1 MPERREPCGIRGLE
15 SHLEGSPEP
24 PAGGG
29 GPGHEGPSL
38 LLVPGRPS
46 KTTVLIHRLGYLI
59 FCLGV
64 APEQILTVTYTVA
77 ATRDMAAR
85 FARTFGETW
94 ANRLEFRTING
105 LSARIIQ
112 HYERVKGRQAFTL
125 VTEEGRLAALVGELY
140 RKATGEFATESTVRS
155 LRTAITYCKNRQ
167 MTQEEIEAY
176 QVEDIPF
183 AKLYRQYHAELRRR
197 RWMDYDDQMVYAAQI
212 LRQHGDILA
221 YFQDKYRYL
230 CVDEAQDTSRIQH
243 TILKLLAGRRRNL
256 FLVGDE
262 DQSIYGFRAA
272 DPGALLRFEEEYP
285 GGRVLFLE
293 KNYRSTATIVAAADR
308 FIRQNQHR
316 RDKHMVAARG
326 PGPAIQPI
334 WVADRVQQYAQ
345 LAQWAQDCDRE
356 TAVLYRNNDSALP
369 LLDLLDRQGTGCRCR
384 QMEGT
389 FFTHRVVRDV
399 TDFIAFA
406 AHPADGERFFRLY
419 YKMGVG
425 IPKAAAQWAVLQS
438 RGEGNLMA
446 ILSHCPQLTQRSQ
459 VLCQALA
466 EQFAQLLDDRGDEA
480 IHRLRHHMGYG
491 DFLSTRGSDPGKL
504 AILEALGRYTP
515 NPSSL
520 VTRLG
525 ELRERIRQGD
535 SDPNSPFLLS
545 TIHGSKG
552 LEYQRVILMDVAD
565 GVLPLADPPL
575 GDHPDP
581 AAVEA
586 YEEERRLF
594 YVAMTRAK
602 EELFLF
608 RFRRS
613 DLGSTFARDLFP
625 DKTRRLRQAVTPRP
639 KGGGKP
645 APPPLPDLALFDA
658 GAPVTHRAFGR
669 GEVVSRQ
676 GDIATILFQEKG
688 EKKCPLRGPPP
699 GPAAAHPRN
708 TIPVKENLSCTRNV

>member
-1 MPERREPCGIRGLE
+1 MEYEAWKATWKAPLNPQQE
-15 SHLEGSPEP
+15 
-24 PAGGG
+24 AAVQAAQ
-29 GPGHEGPSL
+29 GPVL
-38 LLVPGRPS
+38 LLAVPGS
-46 KTTVLIHRLGYLI
+46 GKTTVLIHRLGYLI

-140 RKATGEFATESTVRS
+140 RKATGEFAAESTVRS

-438 RGEGNLMA
+438 RGEGNLME
-446 ILSHCPQLTQRSQ
+446 ILSRCPQLTQRSQ

-515 NPSSL
+515 NPSAL

-575 GDHPDP
+575 GEHPDP

-602 EELFLF
+602 EEAFLF

-688 EKKCPLRGPPP
+688 EKKVSLSVALRQGQLRRTQGTP
-699 GPAAAHPRN
+699 
-708 TIPVKENLSCTRNV
+708 SQ

>member
-1 MPERREPCGIRGLE
+1 MEYEAWKATWKAPLNPQQE
-15 SHLEGSPEP
+15 
-24 PAGGG
+24 AAVQAAQ
-29 GPGHEGPSL
+29 GPVL
-38 LLVPGRPS
+38 LLAVPGS
-46 KTTVLIHRLGYLI
+46 GKTTVLIHRLGYLI

-140 RKATGEFATESTVRS
+140 RKATGEFAAESTVRS

-334 WVADRVQQYAQ
+334 WVADRVQPYAQ

-515 NPSSL
+515 NPSAL

-688 EKKCPLRGPPP
+688 EKKVSLSVALRQGQLRRTQGTP
-699 GPAAAHPRN
+699 
-708 TIPVKENLSCTRNV
+708 SQ

>member
-1 MPERREPCGIRGLE
+1 MGYEAWKATWKAPLNPQQE
-15 SHLEGSPEP
+15 
-24 PAGGG
+24 AAVQAAQ
-29 GPGHEGPSL
+29 GPVL
-38 LLVPGRPS
+38 LLAVPGS
-46 KTTVLIHRLGYLI
+46 GKTTVLIHRLGYLI

-140 RKATGEFATESTVRS
+140 RKATGEFAAESTVRS

-243 TILKLLAGRRRNL
+243 TILKLLAGRRQNL

-446 ILSHCPQLTQRSQ
+446 ILSRCPQLTQRSQ

-625 DKTRRLRQAVTPRP
+625 DKTRRLRQAVAPRP

-658 GAPVTHRAFGR
+658 GTPVTHRAFGR

-688 EKKCPLRGPPP
+688 EKKVSLSVALRQGQL
-699 GPAAAHPRN
+699 R
-708 TIPVKENLSCTRNV
+708 CTQGTPSQ

>member
-1 MPERREPCGIRGLE
+1 MEYEAWKATWKAPLNPQQE
-15 SHLEGSPEP
+15 
-24 PAGGG
+24 AAVQAAQ
-29 GPGHEGPSL
+29 GPVL
-38 LLVPGRPS
+38 LLAVPGS
-46 KTTVLIHRLGYLI
+46 GKTTVLIHRLGYLI

-688 EKKCPLRGPPP
+688 EKKVSLSVALRQGQLRRTQGTP
-699 GPAAAHPRN
+699 
-708 TIPVKENLSCTRNV
+708 SQ

>member
-1 MPERREPCGIRGLE
+1 MEYEAWKATWKAPLNPQQE
-15 SHLEGSPEP
+15 
-24 PAGGG
+24 AAVQAAQ
-29 GPGHEGPSL
+29 GPVL
-38 LLVPGRPS
+38 LLAVPGS
-46 KTTVLIHRLGYLI
+46 GKTTVLIHRLGYLI

-446 ILSHCPQLTQRSQ
+446 ILSRCPQLTQRSQ

-515 NPSSL
+515 NPSAL

-575 GDHPDP
+575 GEHPDP

-625 DKTRRLRQAVTPRP
+625 DKTRRLRQAVAPRP

-645 APPPLPDLALFDA
+645 SPPPLPDLTLFDA

-688 EKKCPLRGPPP
+688 EKKVSLSVALRQGQLRRTQGTP
-699 GPAAAHPRN
+699 
-708 TIPVKENLSCTRNV
+708 SQ

>member
-1 MPERREPCGIRGLE
+1 MEYEAWKATWKAPLNPQQE
-15 SHLEGSPEP
+15 
-24 PAGGG
+24 AAVQAAQ
-29 GPGHEGPSL
+29 GPVL
-38 LLVPGRPS
+38 LLAVPGS
-46 KTTVLIHRLGYLI
+46 GKTTVLIHRLGYLI

-140 RKATGEFATESTVRS
+140 RKATGEFAAESTVRS

-425 IPKAAAQWAVLQS
+425 IPKAAARWAVLQS

-491 DFLSTRGSDPGKL
+491 DFLSARGSDPGKL

-515 NPSSL
+515 NPSAL

-625 DKTRRLRQAVTPRP
+625 DKTRRLRQAVAPRP

-688 EKKCPLRGPPP
+688 EKKVSLSVALRQGQLRRTQGTP
-699 GPAAAHPRN
+699 
-708 TIPVKENLSCTRNV
+708 SQ

>member
-1 MPERREPCGIRGLE
+1 MEYEAWKATWKAPLNPQQE
-15 SHLEGSPEP
+15 
-24 PAGGG
+24 AAVQAA
-29 GPGHEGPSL
+29 EGPVL
-38 LLVPGRPS
+38 LLAVPGS
-46 KTTVLIHRLGYLI
+46 GKTTVLLHRLGYLI
-59 FCLGV
+59 FCRGV
-64 APEQILTVTYTVA
+64 APERILTVTYTVA
-77 ATRDMAAR
+77 ATRDMAER
-85 FARTFGETW
+85 FTRTFGGAW
-94 ANRLEFRTING
+94 AGRLEFRTING
-105 LSARIIQ
+105 LSARIIRY
-112 HYERVKGRQAFTL
+112 YEQVKGRQAFSL
-125 VTEEGRLAALVGELY
+125 VNQEGKLAALVGELC
-140 RKATGEFATESTVRS
+140 RKATGEFATESTIRS
-155 LRTAITYCKNRQ
+155 VRTAITYCKNRQ
-167 MTQEEIEAY
+167 MTREEIENF
-176 QVEDIPF
+176 QLEDLPF
-183 AKLYRQYHAELRRR
+183 PRIYRAYHAELRRR

-212 LRQHGDILA
+212 LRRHGDILA
-221 YFQDKYRYL
+221 HFQEKYHYL

-243 TILKLLAGRRRNL
+243 TILKLLAGRRQNL

-369 LLDLLDRQGTGCRCR
+369 LLDLLDRLGTGCRCR

-491 DFLSTRGSDPGKL
+491 DFLSARGSDPGKL

-515 NPSSL
+515 NPSAL

-625 DKTRRLRQAVTPRP
+625 DKTRRLRQAVAPRP

-688 EKKCPLRGPPP
+688 EKKVSLSVALRQGQLRRTQGTP
-699 GPAAAHPRN
+699 
-708 TIPVKENLSCTRNV
+708 SQ

>member
-1 MPERREPCGIRGLE
+1 MEYEAWKATWKAPLNPQQE
-15 SHLEGSPEP
+15 
-24 PAGGG
+24 AAVQAAQ
-29 GPGHEGPSL
+29 GPVL
-38 LLVPGRPS
+38 LLAVPGS
-46 KTTVLIHRLGYLI
+46 GKTTVLIHRLGYLI

-425 IPKAAAQWAVLQS
+425 IPKAAARWAVLQS

-491 DFLSTRGSDPGKL
+491 DFLSARGSDPGKL

-515 NPSSL
+515 NPSAL

-535 SDPNSPFLLS
+535 SAPNSPFLLS

-613 DLGSTFARDLFP
+613 DLGSAFARDLFP
-625 DKTRRLRQAVTPRP
+625 DKPRRLRQAVAPRP

-688 EKKCPLRGPPP
+688 EKKVSLSVALRQGQLRRTQGTP
-699 GPAAAHPRN
+699 
-708 TIPVKENLSCTRNV
+708 SQ

>member
-1 MPERREPCGIRGLE
+1 MEYEAWKATWKAPLNPQQE
-15 SHLEGSPEP
+15 
-24 PAGGG
+24 AAVQAAQ
-29 GPGHEGPSL
+29 GPVL
-38 LLVPGRPS
+38 LLAVPGS
-46 KTTVLIHRLGYLI
+46 GKTTVLIHRLGYLI

-125 VTEEGRLAALVGELY
+125 VTEEGRLASLVGELY

-369 LLDLLDRQGTGCRCR
+369 LLDLLDRQGTGCQCR

-446 ILSHCPQLTQRSQ
+446 ILSRCPQLTQRNQ

-504 AILEALGRYTP
+504 AILEALGRCTP
-515 NPSSL
+515 NPSAL

-688 EKKCPLRGPPP
+688 EKKVSLSVALRQGQLRRTQGTP
-699 GPAAAHPRN
+699 
-708 TIPVKENLSCTRNV
+708 SQ

>member
-1 MPERREPCGIRGLE
+1 MEYEAWKATWKAPLNPQQE
-15 SHLEGSPEP
+15 
-24 PAGGG
+24 AAVQAAQ
-29 GPGHEGPSL
+29 GPVL
-38 LLVPGRPS
+38 LLAVPGS
-46 KTTVLIHRLGYLI
+46 GKTTVLIHRLGYLI

-446 ILSHCPQLTQRSQ
+446 ILSRCPQLTQRNQ

-480 IHRLRHHMGYG
+480 IHRLRHHMGDG

-504 AILEALGRYTP
+504 AILEALGRCTP
-515 NPSSL
+515 NPSAL

-625 DKTRRLRQAVTPRP
+625 DKTRRLRQAVAPRP

-688 EKKCPLRGPPP
+688 EKKVSLSVALRQGQLRRTQGTP
-699 GPAAAHPRN
+699 
-708 TIPVKENLSCTRNV
+708 SQ

>member
-1 MPERREPCGIRGLE
+1 MEYEAWKATWKAPLNPQQE
-15 SHLEGSPEP
+15 
-24 PAGGG
+24 AAVQAAQ
-29 GPGHEGPSL
+29 GPVL
-38 LLVPGRPS
+38 LLAVPGS
-46 KTTVLIHRLGYLI
+46 GKTTVLIHRLGYLI

-140 RKATGEFATESTVRS
+140 RKATGEFAAESTVRS

-480 IHRLRHHMGYG
+480 IHRLRHHMGYA

-575 GDHPDP
+575 GEHPDP

-625 DKTRRLRQAVTPRP
+625 DKTRRLRQAVAPRP

-688 EKKCPLRGPPP
+688 EKKVSLSVALRQGQLRRTQGTP
-699 GPAAAHPRN
+699 
-708 TIPVKENLSCTRNV
+708 SQ

>member
-1 MPERREPCGIRGLE
+1 MEYEAWKATWKAPLNPQQE
-15 SHLEGSPEP
+15 
-24 PAGGG
+24 AAVQAAQ
-29 GPGHEGPSL
+29 GPVL
-38 LLVPGRPS
+38 LLAVPGS
-46 KTTVLIHRLGYLI
+46 GKTTVLIHRLGYLI

-140 RKATGEFATESTVRS
+140 RKATGEFAAESTVRS

-491 DFLSTRGSDPGKL
+491 DFLSARGSDPGKL
-504 AILEALGRYTP
+504 AILEALGRYIP
-515 NPSSL
+515 NPSAL

-575 GDHPDP
+575 WDHPDP

-688 EKKCPLRGPPP
+688 EKKVSLSVALRQGQLRRTQGTP
-699 GPAAAHPRN
+699 
-708 TIPVKENLSCTRNV
+708 SQ

>member
-1 MPERREPCGIRGLE
+1 MEYEAWKATWKAPLNPQQE
-15 SHLEGSPEP
+15 
-24 PAGGG
+24 AAVQAAQ
-29 GPGHEGPSL
+29 GPVL
-38 LLVPGRPS
+38 LLAVPGS
-46 KTTVLIHRLGYLI
+46 GKTTVLIHRLGYLI

-125 VTEEGRLAALVGELY
+125 VTEEGRLASLVGELY

-243 TILKLLAGRRRNL
+243 TILKLLAGRRRSL

-459 VLCQALA
+459 VLCQALS

-491 DFLSTRGSDPGKL
+491 DFLSARGSDPGKL

-515 NPSSL
+515 NPSAL

-625 DKTRRLRQAVTPRP
+625 DKTRRLRQAVAPRP

-688 EKKCPLRGPPP
+688 EKKVSLSVALRQGQLRRTQGTP
-699 GPAAAHPRN
+699 
-708 TIPVKENLSCTRNV
+708 SQ

>member
-1 MPERREPCGIRGLE
+1 MEYEAWKATWKAPLNPQQE
-15 SHLEGSPEP
+15 
-24 PAGGG
+24 AAVQAAQ
-29 GPGHEGPSL
+29 GPVL
-38 LLVPGRPS
+38 LLAVPGS
-46 KTTVLIHRLGYLI
+46 GKTTVLIHRLGYLI

-140 RKATGEFATESTVRS
+140 RKATGEFAAESTVRS

-466 EQFAQLLDDRGDEA
+466 EQFAQLLDDRGDET

-491 DFLSTRGSDPGKL
+491 DFLSARGSDPGKL

-515 NPSSL
+515 NPSAL

-688 EKKCPLRGPPP
+688 EKKVSLSVALRQGQLRRTQGTP
-699 GPAAAHPRN
+699 
-708 TIPVKENLSCTRNV
+708 SQ

>member
-1 MPERREPCGIRGLE
+1 VEYEAWKATWKAPLNPQQE
-15 SHLEGSPEP
+15 
-24 PAGGG
+24 AAVQAAQ
-29 GPGHEGPSL
+29 GPVL
-38 LLVPGRPS
+38 LLAVPGS
-46 KTTVLIHRLGYLI
+46 GKTTVLIHRLGYLI

-446 ILSHCPQLTQRSQ
+446 ILSRCPQLTQRNQ

-515 NPSSL
+515 TPSAL

-625 DKTRRLRQAVTPRP
+625 DKTRRLRQAVAPRP

-688 EKKCPLRGPPP
+688 EKKVSLSVALRQGQLRRTQGTP
-699 GPAAAHPRN
+699 
-708 TIPVKENLSCTRNV
+708 SQ

>member
-1 MPERREPCGIRGLE
+1 MEYEAWKATWKAPLNPQQE
-15 SHLEGSPEP
+15 
-24 PAGGG
+24 AAVQAAQ
-29 GPGHEGPSL
+29 GPVL
-38 LLVPGRPS
+38 LLAVPGS
-46 KTTVLIHRLGYLI
+46 GKTTVLIHRLGYLI

-515 NPSSL
+515 NPSAL

-625 DKTRRLRQAVTPRP
+625 DKTRRLRQAVAPRP

-658 GAPVTHRAFGR
+658 GAPVAHRAFGR

-688 EKKCPLRGPPP
+688 EKKVSLSVALRQGQLRRTQGTP
-699 GPAAAHPRN
+699 
-708 TIPVKENLSCTRNV
+708 SQ

>member
-1 MPERREPCGIRGLE
+1 MEYEAWKATWKAPLNPQQE
-15 SHLEGSPEP
+15 
-24 PAGGG
+24 AAVQAAQ
-29 GPGHEGPSL
+29 GPVL
-38 LLVPGRPS
+38 LLAVPGS
-46 KTTVLIHRLGYLI
+46 GKTTVLIHRLGYLI

-140 RKATGEFATESTVRS
+140 RKATGEFAAESTVRS

-419 YKMGVG
+419 YNMGVG
-425 IPKAAAQWAVLQS
+425 IPKAAALWAVLQS

-515 NPSSL
+515 NPSAL

-575 GDHPDP
+575 GEHPDP

-625 DKTRRLRQAVTPRP
+625 DKTRRLRQAVAPRP

-688 EKKCPLRGPPP
+688 EKKVSLSVALRQGQLRRTQGTP
-699 GPAAAHPRN
+699 
-708 TIPVKENLSCTRNV
+708 SQ

>member
-1 MPERREPCGIRGLE
+1 MEYEAWKATWKAPLNPQQE
-15 SHLEGSPEP
+15 
-24 PAGGG
+24 AAVQAAQ
-29 GPGHEGPSL
+29 GPVL
-38 LLVPGRPS
+38 LLAVPGS
-46 KTTVLIHRLGYLI
+46 GKTTVLIHRLGYLI

-466 EQFAQLLDDRGDEA
+466 EQFTQLLDDRGDEA

-515 NPSSL
+515 NPSAL

-625 DKTRRLRQAVTPRP
+625 DKTRRLRQAVAPRP

-658 GAPVTHRAFGR
+658 GAPVAHRAFGR

-688 EKKCPLRGPPP
+688 EKKVSLSVALRQGQLRRTQGTP
-699 GPAAAHPRN
+699 
-708 TIPVKENLSCTRNV
+708 SQ

>member
-1 MPERREPCGIRGLE
+1 MEYEAWKATWKAPLNPQQE
-15 SHLEGSPEP
+15 
-24 PAGGG
+24 AAVQAAQ
-29 GPGHEGPSL
+29 GPVL
-38 LLVPGRPS
+38 LLAVPGS
-46 KTTVLIHRLGYLI
+46 GKTTVLIHRLGYLI

-389 FFTHRVVRDV
+389 FFTYRVVRDV

-688 EKKCPLRGPPP
+688 EKKVSLSVALRQGQLRRTQGTP
-699 GPAAAHPRN
+699 
-708 TIPVKENLSCTRNV
+708 SQ

>member
-1 MPERREPCGIRGLE
+1 MEYEAWKATWKAPLNPQQE
-15 SHLEGSPEP
+15 
-24 PAGGG
+24 AAVQAAQ
-29 GPGHEGPSL
+29 GPVL
-38 LLVPGRPS
+38 LLAVPGS
-46 KTTVLIHRLGYLI
+46 GKTTVLIHRLGYLI

-125 VTEEGRLAALVGELY
+125 VTEEGRLASLVGELY

-446 ILSHCPQLTQRSQ
+446 ILSRCPQLTQRSQ

-491 DFLSTRGSDPGKL
+491 DFLSTRGSDPWKL

-515 NPSSL
+515 NPSAL

-625 DKTRRLRQAVTPRP
+625 DKTRRLRQAVAPRP

-688 EKKCPLRGPPP
+688 EKKVSLSVALRQGQLRRTQGTP
-699 GPAAAHPRN
+699 
-708 TIPVKENLSCTRNV
+708 SQ

>member
-1 MPERREPCGIRGLE
+1 MEYEAWKATWKAPLNPQQE
-15 SHLEGSPEP
+15 
-24 PAGGG
+24 AAVQAAQ
-29 GPGHEGPSL
+29 GPVL
-38 LLVPGRPS
+38 LLAVPGS
-46 KTTVLIHRLGYLI
+46 GKTTVLIHRLGYLI

-446 ILSHCPQLTQRSQ
+446 ILSRCPQLTQRNQ

-515 NPSSL
+515 TPSAL

-625 DKTRRLRQAVTPRP
+625 DKTRRLRQAVAPRP

-688 EKKCPLRGPPP
+688 EKKVSLSVALRQGQLRRTQGTP
-699 GPAAAHPRN
+699 
-708 TIPVKENLSCTRNV
+708 SQ

>member
-1 MPERREPCGIRGLE
+1 MEYEAWKATWKAPLNPQQE
-15 SHLEGSPEP
+15 
-24 PAGGG
+24 AAVQAAQ
-29 GPGHEGPSL
+29 GPVL
-38 LLVPGRPS
+38 LLAVPGS
-46 KTTVLIHRLGYLI
+46 GKTTVLIHRLGYLI

-112 HYERVKGRQAFTL
+112 HYERVKGRQAFAL

-140 RKATGEFATESTVRS
+140 RKATGEFAAESTVRS

-316 RDKHMVAARG
+316 RDKHMVAVRG

-425 IPKAAAQWAVLQS
+425 IPKAAAQWAVLQG
-438 RGEGNLMA
+438 RGEGNLME

-515 NPSSL
+515 TPSAL

-575 GDHPDP
+575 GDYPDP

-625 DKTRRLRQAVTPRP
+625 DKTRRLRQVVAPRP

-688 EKKCPLRGPPP
+688 EKKVSLSVALRQGQLRRTQGTP
-699 GPAAAHPRN
+699 
-708 TIPVKENLSCTRNV
+708 SQ

>member
-1 MPERREPCGIRGLE
+1 MEYEAWKATWKAPLNPQQE
-15 SHLEGSPEP
+15 
-24 PAGGG
+24 AAVQAAQ
-29 GPGHEGPSL
+29 GPVL
-38 LLVPGRPS
+38 LLAVPGS
-46 KTTVLIHRLGYLI
+46 GKTTVLIHRLGYLI

-446 ILSHCPQLTQRSQ
+446 ILSRCPQLTQRSQ

-535 SDPNSPFLLS
+535 SDLNSPFLLS

-575 GDHPDP
+575 GEHPDP

-688 EKKCPLRGPPP
+688 EKKVSLSVALRQGQLRRTQGTP
-699 GPAAAHPRN
+699 
-708 TIPVKENLSCTRNV
+708 SQ

>member
-1 MPERREPCGIRGLE
+1 MEYEAWKATWKAPLNPQQE
-15 SHLEGSPEP
+15 
-24 PAGGG
+24 AAVQAAQ
-29 GPGHEGPSL
+29 GPVL
-38 LLVPGRPS
+38 LLAVPGS
-46 KTTVLIHRLGYLI
+46 GKTTVLIHRLGYLI

-140 RKATGEFATESTVRS
+140 RKATGEFAAESTVRS

-525 ELRERIRQGD
+525 ELRERIRQGN

-688 EKKCPLRGPPP
+688 EKKVSLSVALRQGQLRRTQGTP
-699 GPAAAHPRN
+699 
-708 TIPVKENLSCTRNV
+708 SQ

>member
-1 MPERREPCGIRGLE
+1 MEYEAWKATWKAPLNPQQE
-15 SHLEGSPEP
+15 
-24 PAGGG
+24 AAVQAAQ
-29 GPGHEGPSL
+29 GPVL
-38 LLVPGRPS
+38 LLAVPGS
-46 KTTVLIHRLGYLI
+46 GKTTVLIHRLGYLI

-140 RKATGEFATESTVRS
+140 RKATGEFAAESTVRS

-515 NPSSL
+515 NPSAL

-575 GDHPDP
+575 GEHPDP

-613 DLGSTFARDLFP
+613 DLGSTFARDLVP

-688 EKKCPLRGPPP
+688 EKKVSLSVALRQGQLRRTQGTP
-699 GPAAAHPRN
+699 
-708 TIPVKENLSCTRNV
+708 SQ